1 MISVVP
7 STEPD
12 SGTDEPIPS
21 DRTFEATAKASA
33 EWGMQHEVQIKALEV
48 CVSQFTISF
57 YLPVRLRGIEWFFSL
72 RSVNDQIQFR
82 FIYNLRVINVGAC
95 DSKLCSVP
103 VCTLL
108 LL

>member
-7 STEPD
+7 STELD

-48 CVSQFTISF
+48 CVS
-57 YLPVRLRGIEWFFSL
+57 
-72 RSVNDQIQFR
+72 
-82 FIYNLRVINVGAC
+82 
-95 DSKLCSVP
+95 
-103 VCTLL
+103 
-108 LL
+108 